1 MTANEEIDES
11 VAETSEEVR
20 TMEARAHT
28 SEVADRQRMEDDIG
42 KLQVK
47 LDALKER
54 VRQRREADVARF
66 REAKEQYDNT
76 MAVFVDKPDAGEIGL
91 N

>member
-1 MTANEEIDES
+1 MTANERIDAS
-11 VAETSEEVR
+11 IAETSEEVR

-28 SEVADRQRMEDDIG
+28 SEVADRQRMEEDIG

-54 VRQRREADVARF
+54 VGQLREADVARF
-66 REAKEQYDNT
+66 REAKEQYDDT
-76 MAVFVDKPDAGEIGL
+76 MAVFVDEPDAGEIGL